1 MTAAAVRPFSINI
14 YGHVCGDYSTPIM
27 SRTRAEATASQRSV
41 LGIQG
46 LERGK
51 LITAAQLRQNNGLTI
66 ARVCEQNGWNTSEL
80 GFSKGGP
87 AASAALAAFQLAS
100 NAGQVH
106 YWGVVG
112 KDSIGTRLAQ
122 YFTSYNMPTNTLI
135 QAPGLHT
142 SHTLVIN
149 EQVEGDHDA
158 QRTFIHE
165 PGANGEVTFET
176 FPESA
181 FEVNEGA
188 RNVFMVGGSFLMPKL
203 HPQGVLKIF
212 ERVKEVASHKKD
224 TDAITILNTVHDA
237 SGNWNLGKNA
247 SSLIDMLIM
256 DFEEAKAIA
265 RMDVSENNMPTLLDW
280 FKKQGFRS
288 AVITNGTKGAYV
300 YSTDDN
306 ILLPVP
312 QHLAMHF
319 PASSYVMRL
328 DRPKYGLGCGDVTAG
343 ALAVAIAEH
352 MDLETA
358 MLFAMSAGGTCALN
372 EPGEI
377 GGPCK
382 QGGQRIR
389 ANETDPQ
396 TVFEQVFGKMKTQ
409 FDPGPSI
416 MALPGIDYD
425 AMAQAAKQ
433 TQETGPAEPPAEPA

>member
-27 SRTRAEATASQRSV
+27 NRSRSEATASQRSV

-51 LITAAQLRQNNGLTI
+51 LITSAQLRQNNGLTI
-66 ARVCEQNGWNTSEL
+66 AKVCEQNGWNTSEL

-87 AASAALAAFQLAS
+87 AASAALAAVQLAS

-149 EQVEGDHDA
+149 EHVEGEKDG

-165 PGANGEVTFET
+165 PGANGEVTLET
-176 FPESA
+176 FPAAA
-181 FEVNEGA
+181 FEVHEGA
-188 RNVFMVGGSFLMPKL
+188 RNIFMVGGSFLMPKF
-203 HPQGVLKIF
+203 HPQGVLRIF
-212 ERVKEVASHKKD
+212 QRAKEAAASKKE
-224 TDAITILNTVHDA
+224 TDAITILNTVHDP
-237 SGNWNLGKNA
+237 SGNWDLGENA
-247 SSLIDMLIM
+247 TALIDMLIM
-256 DFEEAKAIA
+256 DFDEAKAIA
-265 RMDVSENNMPTLLDW
+265 GMDVSENNMPTLLDW
-280 FKKQGFRS
+280 FKQQGFRN
-288 AVITNGTKGAYV
+288 AAITNGTKGAYV

-306 ILLPVP
+306 VLLPVP

-319 PASSYVMRL
+319 PASSYVMKL

-352 MDLETA
+352 MNLETA

-382 QGGQRIR
+382 QGGQRAR
-389 ANETDPQ
+389 ANETEPQ
-396 TVFEQVFGKMKTQ
+396 TVFEQVFERMQNQ

-416 MALPGIDYD
+416 MALPGMDYD
-425 AMAQAAKQ
+425 AIAARALEAQEEPQ
-433 TQETGPAEPPAEPA
+433 QETPATPA

>member
-1 MTAAAVRPFSINI
+1 MTVAAVRPFSVNI
-14 YGHVCGDYSTPIM
+14 YGHVCGDYSTPIRNL
-27 SRTRAEATASQRSV
+27 SGAEAISSQRSV
-41 LGIQG
+41 LGIPG

-51 LITAAQLRQNNGLTI
+51 LMTTAQLKAGCGLTI
-66 ARVCEQNGWNTSEL
+66 GDVCNQNGWNKSGL

-100 NAGQVH
+100 NAGQVR

-112 KDSIGTRLAQ
+112 NDQIGTKLAQ
-122 YFTSYNMPTNTLI
+122 YFSSYNMPTETLI
-135 QAPGLHT
+135 KVPGLHT

-176 FPESA
+176 FSASA
-181 FEVNEGA
+181 FEVHEGA
-188 RNVFMVGGSFLMPKL
+188 RNVFMVGGSFLMPKF
-203 HPQGVLKIF
+203 HPQGVLGIF
-212 ERVKEVASHKKD
+212 ERVKEAASHKKD
-224 TDAITILNTVHDA
+224 ADVITILNTAHDP
-237 SGNWNLGKNA
+237 SGNWDLGENA
-247 SSLIDMLIM
+247 ADLIDTLIM
-256 DFEEAKAIA
+256 DFDEAKGIA
-265 RMDVSENNMPTLLDW
+265 GMDVSENNMPTLLDW
-280 FKKQGFRS
+280 FKQHGFRN

-306 ILLPVP
+306 VLLPVP
-312 QHLAMHF
+312 QHLPMHF
-319 PASSYVMRL
+319 PASRYVMKL

-352 MDLETA
+352 MNLETA

-382 QGGQRIR
+382 QGGQRSR

-396 TVFEQVFGKMKTQ
+396 TVFEQVFERMENQ

-425 AMAQAAKQ
+425 AMAAKALEA
-433 TQETGPAEPPAEPA
+433 QEEPILETPKTPA